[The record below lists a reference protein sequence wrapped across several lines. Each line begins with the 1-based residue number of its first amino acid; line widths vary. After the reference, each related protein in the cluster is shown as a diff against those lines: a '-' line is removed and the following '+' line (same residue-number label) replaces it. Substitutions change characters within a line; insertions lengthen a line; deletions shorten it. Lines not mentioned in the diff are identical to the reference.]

1 MTNNPEDIK
10 RDIEA
15 TRAELSR
22 DVDLLSEK
30 VSPSRVLERRV
41 DRAKEAVGG
50 VKDKVMGVTSP
61 GESGS
66 AGLSAAQDKVSSA
79 ASSVADTAT
88 SAPAVARSQTRG
100 NPLAAGL
107 IAFGVGWL
115 ASSLVPATQKEQDVA
130 GAVKDKVG
138 EHSDAIKRPLSEAAS
153 DLKENLREP
162 AQEAA
167 ESMKSTAQ
175 DAAANVRDT
184 SKSAAQDLKDEAK
197 DAKETVGDKSAQSPS
212 TDVRAAPTEARQGF

>member
-10 RDIEA
+10 RDIES

-30 VSPSRVLERRV
+30 VSPARVIERRV
-41 DRAKEAVGG
+41 DRAKDAVGG
-50 VKDKVMGVTSP
+50 VKDKVMGAASSDSS
-61 GESGS
+61 SGG
-66 AGLSAAQDKVSSA
+66 GLSAAQDKVSSA
-79 ASSVADTAT
+79 ASSVTDTAT

-115 ASSLVPATQKEQDVA
+115 ASSLVPASQKEQDVA
-130 GAVKDKVG
+130 GAMKDKVS
-138 EHSDAIKRPLSEAAS
+138 EHSDAIKQPLGDVASE
-153 DLKENLREP
+153 LKDNLRDP
-162 AQEAA
+162 VQHAA
-167 ESMKSTAQ
+167 ESVKSTAQ

-184 SKSAAQDLKDEAK
+184 GKSAAQDVKDDAK
-197 DAKETVGDKSAQSPS
+197 HAKETVGDQSGQSPS
-212 TDVRAAPTEARQGF
+212 TDIREAPAEARQGF